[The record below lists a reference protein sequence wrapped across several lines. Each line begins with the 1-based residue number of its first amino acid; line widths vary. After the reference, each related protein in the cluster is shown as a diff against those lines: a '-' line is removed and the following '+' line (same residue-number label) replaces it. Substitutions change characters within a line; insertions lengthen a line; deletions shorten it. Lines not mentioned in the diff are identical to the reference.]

1 VSYGGY
7 GVVYVKTGASI
18 GWHAGV
24 GLVSAG
30 LFMLVTKR
38 GYSDVKG
45 KDTWSTLLLPAAA
58 GGIVG
63 YARTRNDA

>member
-1 VSYGGY
+1 MSYGGY

-18 GWHAGV
+18 AWHAGV

-30 LFMLVTKR
+30 LYMLVTKR
-38 GYSDVKG
+38 GYSDIKG

-58 GGIVG
+58 GGVVG

>member
-1 VSYGGY
+1 
-7 GVVYVKTGASI
+7 VKTGASI

-38 GYSDVKG
+38 GYSDAKG
-45 KDTWSTLLLPAAA
+45 KDTWGTLLLPAAV
-58 GGIVG
+58 GGVVG
-63 YARTRNDA
+63 FARTRSDA

>member
-1 VSYGGY
+1 MVN
-7 GVVYVKTGASI
+7 VRTGASI
-18 GWHAGV
+18 AWHAGA

-30 LFMLVTKR
+30 LYMLVTKR
-38 GYSDVKG
+38 GYSDIKG

-58 GGIVG
+58 GGVVG